1 MSRDHTCKLNYI
13 DTYTFFCGGSFR
25 DVIRC
30 CLEHGRKGCLFT
42 QSGPPHHFHPPLH
55 FHSPLRFHKHWSA
68 AFLIGLNQLQY
79 VHGRELV
86 MTQQVSVMIHNTQL
100 QLYRGRKC
108 LQLERIQSEV
118 ESFPC
123 MPACDLSNTHVYFG
137 WFQGTHSW
145 MIGQMRICDDRYLE
159 DVAKSSHKWPCL
171 SI

>member
-1 MSRDHTCKLNYI
+1 MLFGTRKERVFIHTVR
-13 DTYTFFCGGSFR
+13 S
-25 DVIRC
+25 
-30 CLEHGRKGCLFT
+30 
-42 QSGPPHHFHPPLH
+42 S
-55 FHSPLRFHKHWSA
+55 SPLPFSSPFPFSSPLHKHWSA
-68 AFLIGLNQLQY
+68 AFHIKLNQLQY

-100 QLYRGRKC
+100 QLYRGSKC
-108 LQLERIQSEV
+108 LQLERIQSVV
-118 ESFPC
+118 EFFPC

-145 MIGQMRICDDRYLE
+145 MIGQMRICDDRYIE